1 MNDQISFDLPG
12 QVKRKDTMNEL
23 AKREQPSD
31 YNAFLA
37 IIDKAAIHGVSVE
50 NLERMLAM
58 AKDMRAEQAKAA
70 YVLAMA
76 EFQANCP
83 AIPRKTVNSFFKT
96 VDRNGV
102 SKPRMYA
109 SLEDIGATIRPHLG
123 PCGLS
128 YKWSGM
134 KVEGGVMSLDC
145 IISHSKG
152 HSERSTVSLPTES
165 KAGASEAQKAGALM
179 TYAQR
184 YSLIQALGLTTCD
197 EDDDGATA
205 SADVETITES
215 QAADLDT
222 AIENVKGNKVAFCR
236 RFNIGRLSELPA
248 SKLGEALAM
257 VEAKRREAMK

>member
-1 MNDQISFDLPG
+1 
-12 QVKRKDTMNEL
+12 MNEL

-197 EDDDGATA
+197 EDDDAAMDAGP
-205 SADVETITES
+205 SAETITES

-222 AIENVKGNKVAFCR
+222 AIENVRSDRAAFCKYYGISR
-236 RFNIGRLSELPA
+236 VGELPA
-248 SKLGEALAM
+248 SKLQHALTM
-257 VEAKRREAMK
+257 IERKRREMAGKA